1 MDDVAR
7 ENSATSAV
15 GAGLPAIGRDLSRAS
30 PFLRHLQ
37 PREIGLEV
45 ELADKPGS
53 VVGSH
58 SSGTMVTHRLKQP
71 TRRLRRAADVN
82 DAMAIDAPAYLALL
96 RVGFTLPSVLPRPR

>member
-1 MDDVAR
+1 MGMPQQVCCGYD
-7 ENSATSAV
+7 EETW
-15 GAGLPAIGRDLSRAS
+15 
-30 PFLRHLQ
+30 
-37 PREIGLEV
+37 EV

-82 DAMAIDAPAYLALL
+82 DAVVIDAPAYLALL